1 LRLLIDELSDVD
13 VHTVALPSSG
23 EDPETLGDMYADAD
37 VIAAAA
43 TAIDG
48 PLVVVACAYAGI
60 PATQALGRVSNVERI
75 VYLSG
80 FQLDE
85 GESVY
90 SLRDGEP
97 PSWAKIH
104 RREGIGD
111 YLEPLDPVSL
121 FYGDV
126 DPAIARNAVAQLGY
140 WSYAAGSQQLTAAAW
155 KSISSTYIVCE
166 ADKAIPPS
174 WQKQFALRA
183 NRVRRLASS
192 HSPFLS
198 QPAQLAALL
207 REELASAHQC
217 AKWRAPVR

>member
-1 LRLLIDELSDVD
+1 M
-13 VHTVALPSSG
+13 HTVALPSSG
-23 EDPETLGDMYADAD
+23 DDPAQLGDMYADAD

-43 TAIDG
+43 RAIDG
-48 PLVVVACAYAGI
+48 PLVVVACSYAGI
-60 PATQALGRVSNVERI
+60 PATQALGRVGNVERI

-85 GESVY
+85 GESLF
-90 SLRDGEP
+90 SLGGGESA
-97 PSWAKIH
+97 SWARIH
-104 RREGIGD
+104 CREGIGD
-111 YLEPLDPVSL
+111 YLEPQGPMEV

-126 DPAIARNAVAQLGY
+126 DAAIARRAVAQLGY
-140 WSYAAGSQQLTAAAW
+140 WSRAAGSQQLTEAAW
-155 KSISSTYIVCE
+155 KSISSTYIVCQ
-166 ADKAIPPS
+166 ADKAIFPA
-174 WQKQFALRA
+174 WQEQFALRA
-183 NRVRRLASS
+183 NRVRRLASA

>member
-1 LRLLIDELSDVD
+1 MD

-23 EDPETLGDMYADAD
+23 DDPATLGDMYADAD

-43 TAIDG
+43 RGIDG

-60 PATQALGRVSNVERI
+60 PTTQALADVGNVERI
-75 VYLSG
+75 VYLSA
-80 FQLDE
+80 FQLDV
-85 GESVY
+85 GESLY
-90 SLRDGEP
+90 SLGAGEP
-97 PSWAKIH
+97 ATWAKIH

-111 YLEPLDPVSL
+111 YLEPLDPVEV
-121 FYGDV
+121 FYADV
-126 DPAIARNAVAQLGY
+126 DPAIARRAVAQLGY
-140 WSYAAGSQQLTAAAW
+140 WSYAAGSQQLTEAAW
-155 KSISSTYIVCE
+155 KTVSSTYIVCE

-207 REELASAHQC
+207 KDELASAHQC